1 MEKLKQYRKSLEY
14 SYTLGPFPTFELIEN
29 KPEVVE
35 RVILSEEFNDLDK
48 ITNLLKVNNIP
59 YYFEPKTLERIGN
72 KKKIYVAGVLKK
84 YSQDIEN
91 GNHLVLDNISD
102 MGNLGTIVRTMV
114 AFNIRDLA
122 LIGNS
127 CDIFNPK
134 VIRGSMGAL
143 FKIRFQYFSNLEEY
157 LKQFNNNKYAF
168 ILEDDSKYVSKQ
180 NIIEPYSLIFG
191 NEGTG
196 LGSEYYR
203 DDINKIIIEQSEDVD
218 SLNLTI
224 AVGIGM
230 YTIERK
236 VKNV

>member
-1 MEKLKQYRKSLEY
+1 MEKLKQYKKNYSY
-14 SYTLGPFPTFELIEN
+14 SYTLGPFPTFELVKNRHEI
-29 KPEVVE
+29 VE
-35 RVILSEEFNDLDK
+35 KVILSEEFNELDK
-48 ITNLLKVNNIP
+48 ITKLLEEKNIP

-72 KKKIYVAGVLKK
+72 KKKIYVAGVFNK
-84 YSQDIEN
+84 YYEKIQN

-114 AFNIRDLA
+114 AFNIKDLA

-143 FKIRFQYFSNLEEY
+143 FNIRFEYFDSIEKY
-157 LKQFNNNKYAF
+157 MSKFNNNNYGF
-168 ILEDDSKYVSKQ
+168 MLEKDSKKLSEFK
-180 NIIEPYSLIFG
+180 IEKPFSLIFG
-191 NEGTG
+191 NEGSG
-196 LGSEYYR
+196 LGKEYIR
-203 DDINKIIIEQSEDVD
+203 DDIKQVIIEQSADVD

-230 YTIERK
+230 YNSVYK
-236 VKNV
+236 

>member
-1 MEKLKQYRKSLEY
+1 MEKLKQYRKSLKY
-14 SYTLGPFPTFELIEN
+14 SYTLGPFPTFELIKN

-35 RVILSEEFNDLDK
+35 KVILSEEFTQLDK
-48 ITNLLKVNNIP
+48 ITKLLKENNIP

-84 YSQDIEN
+84 YSQDIEF

-122 LIGNS
+122 LIGNV

-143 FKIRFQYFSNLEEY
+143 FKIRFEYFNSLEDY
-157 LKQFNNNKYAF
+157 LKKCNNNKYAF
-168 ILEDDSKYVSKQ
+168 ILEDDSKFISEIEIK
-180 NIIEPYSLIFG
+180 EPYSLIFG
-191 NEGTG
+191 NEGSG
-196 LGSEYYR
+196 LGKEYYK
-203 DDINKIIIEQSEDVD
+203 DNINKTIIEQSEDVD

-230 YTIERK
+230 YTAERK
-236 VKNV
+236 IKNV